1 MGLSKMR
8 EVGIPDI
15 VGGWMVKTD
24 SFQSFEIESGLSGYM
39 DSVRQ
44 KTVRD
49 CLCGRVFL
57 EAVES
62 NRVM

>member
-24 SFQSFEIESGLSGYM
+24 SFQSFEIESGLIGYM
-39 DSVRQ
+39 DSV
-44 KTVRD
+44 
-49 CLCGRVFL
+49 
-57 EAVES
+57 
-62 NRVM
+62 